1 MSFLLWLY
9 LSDSHKENLQKKN
22 AKQNPTQLKNIAH
35 AHSTSTS
42 RVHSRVEQSHMFR
55 MHFTVIIRDSHVQT
69 VTSPLSLINPI
80 DIHYR

>member
-42 RVHSRVEQSHMFR
+42 RVHSRVEQSHLSGR
-55 MHFTVIIRDSHVQT
+55 AHVQNA
-69 VTSPLSLINPI
+69 LYR
-80 DIHYR
+80 HYPGFTRTNCN